1 MNFILSMIENIS
13 AVDSP
18 QVLAYIGVFT
28 NGVLKA
34 DSDAEI
40 DGSDCLRVDLLSTK
54 RFLRFTL

>member
-1 MNFILSMIENIS
+1 MIENIS